1 MYGHPTQQVGTEDIS
16 QSAGDRTSTLGDGQ
30 GRSVLFL
37 IFETAIACMSKHA
50 GNTTKHLLDS
60 QAPIPCQT
68 SSFTREFSLST
79 NQSAPLEVNVSRFCR
94 GKSIF
99 KYLPAPRPFVT
110 QRATNARR
118 ASALGNTRVRPQP
131 HTPPNVLGDREA
143 FIRTRRGTHSPP
155 SGSRVPRAQCSLWPV
170 YSRRLPSPES
180 APSARL

>member
-1 MYGHPTQQVGTEDIS
+1 
-16 QSAGDRTSTLGDGQ
+16 LGDGQ
-30 GRSVLFL
+30 GRIVLFL

-60 QAPIPCQT
+60 QAPIPARQAV
-68 SSFTREFSLST
+68 SRASFRSPPIR
-79 NQSAPLEVNVSRFCR
+79 ARLEVNVSRFCR

>member
-1 MYGHPTQQVGTEDIS
+1 M
-16 QSAGDRTSTLGDGQ
+16 GDGQ
-30 GRSVLFL
+30 GRIVLFL

-99 KYLPAPRPFVT
+99 KYYPRPDPSLHNAPPTHAGPVHSVIPGSGHNHTYRRTSSATAKRLYVLGAARTRHLPALEFP
-110 QRATNARR
+110 
-118 ASALGNTRVRPQP
+118 
-131 HTPPNVLGDREA
+131 
-143 FIRTRRGTHSPP
+143 
-155 SGSRVPRAQCSLWPV
+155 AQCSLWPV
-170 YSRRLPSPES
+170 YSRRLRSPES